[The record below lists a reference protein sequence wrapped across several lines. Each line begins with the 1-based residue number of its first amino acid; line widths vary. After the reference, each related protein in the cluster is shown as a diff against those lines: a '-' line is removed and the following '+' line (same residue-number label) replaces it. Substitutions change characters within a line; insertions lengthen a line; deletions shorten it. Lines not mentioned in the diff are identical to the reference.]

1 MLIILA
7 FRIFTFSLKIQEAY
21 RVNTETINTK
31 TQQSIV
37 RYKEAFDPLLM
48 MGLIFE
54 LGRTQRENLT
64 DEQWRQISGCHELL
78 AAIFRN
84 E

>member
-1 MLIILA
+1 MITD
-7 FRIFTFSLKIQEAY
+7 RS
-21 RVNTETINTK
+21 INQK
-31 TQQSIV
+31 TQISIV
-37 RYKEAFDPLLM
+37 QYKEAYDPLLM

>member
-1 MLIILA
+1 M
-7 FRIFTFSLKIQEAY
+7 S
-21 RVNTETINTK
+21 TEITINPK

-37 RYKEAFDPLLM
+37 QYKEAYDPLMM

-54 LGRTQRENLT
+54 LGRTQRDSLT
-64 DEQWRQISGCHELL
+64 DEQWRQISGCHDLL
-78 AAIFRN
+78 ATIFRN